1 MINASLTRPVRKAFR
16 NESNGLFEKIVP
28 DGTIVGVRLTL
39 GKRQLNE
46 AHVRSNS
53 PQSRI

>member
-16 NESNGLFEKIVP
+16 NESNGLFEKIGP